1 MLIINMKVL
10 WITNIL
16 FPEAEQL
23 LTGSG
28 ELKASGGWMLG
39 AANAL
44 LQNKEVKLIVASVST
59 KVHKLTKLEGH
70 DILYYIL
77 PMGKGN
83 MNFNMDYCKYWRQVN
98 NDVKP
103 DVVHIHGTEYS
114 HGYAYMVACGY
125 DNVVISIQGLTSA
138 YYYYYYYG
146 MSKKDVY
153 SNMTFRDLLRGSIL
167 KGQKLFKERA
177 VYEIAMLKMVKHVIG
192 RTSWDKARVWAINPN
207 AKYHF
212 CNETLRAE
220 FYDGAEWKYEKC
232 NKHSIFLSQAGYP
245 IKGLHQVLNA
255 MPLILR
261 HYPDAQIRVAGTDIT
276 KSNSVIEKLRLSG
289 YGKYIKSLISKYN
302 LKGKVLFTGNLNAE
316 QMKSEYL
323 NANVFVCPSS
333 IENSP
338 NSLGEAQILG
348 TPCIASYV
356 GGVMDMMKG
365 NEDNIYRFEEI
376 EMLAEK
382 VCRVFADGSKQID
395 MIETASK
402 RHCQI
407 DNAIQLYH
415 IYQSI
420 KEIQS
425 ETFE

>member
-1 MLIINMKVL
+1 MNVL

-16 FPEAEQL
+16 FPEAEQM
-23 LTGSG
+23 LTGTG
-28 ELKASGGWMLG
+28 ELKSSGGWMLG

-44 LQNKEVKLIVASVST
+44 LQNCEIELAVASVSGKVKKIT
-59 KVHKLTKLEGH
+59 KIKGKQIT
-70 DILYYIL
+70 YYIL
-77 PMGKGN
+77 PKGKGN
-83 MNFNMDYCKYWRQVN
+83 EKINMAYCPYWQQVSR
-98 NDVKP
+98 DLKP
-103 DVVHIHGTEYS
+103 DIVHIHGTEYS

-138 YYYYYYYG
+138 YYYYYYG
-146 MSKKDVY
+146 MTQKDIY
-153 SNMTFRDLLRGSIL
+153 RNMTFRDLLRGSVL
-167 KGQKLFKERA
+167 KGQKLFKQRA
-177 VYEIAMLKMVKHVIG
+177 VHEIGMLKMAKHVMG
-192 RTSWDKARVWAINPN
+192 RTSWDKSRVWAINPN
-207 AKYHF
+207 AKYYF

-220 FYDGAEWKYEKC
+220 FYDGSEWSYEKC

-245 IKGLHQVLNA
+245 IKGLHQVLKA
-255 MPLILR
+255 IPLILQ

-276 KSNSVIEKLRLSG
+276 KSDSVVEKLRMSG
-289 YGKYIKSLISKYN
+289 YGKYIKSLIRKYN
-302 LKGKVLFTGNLNAE
+302 LKGKITFTGNLNAG
-316 QMKSEYL
+316 QMKLEYL
-323 NANVFVCPSS
+323 NANVFICPSS

-365 NEDNIYRFEEI
+365 NEENLYRFEEI

-382 VCRVFADGSKQID
+382 VCRVFADGNKQID

-402 RHCQI
+402 RHSQI
-407 DNAIQLYH
+407 DNAVRLYH